1 MQNFYKDKTVLVT
14 GHNGFK
20 GSWLCL
26 MLYYL
31 GANIIGYSKDIPY
44 SNPSLFAETGV
55 KQYVNSIKGDI
66 ADYNILKETFDIY
79 QPEIVFHLAA
89 QPLVIQGYKE
99 PHKTFETNIMGTTN
113 VLECCRL
120 SKSVKS
126 IVVITTDKVYDNQ
139 EWPWSYR
146 ENDKLGGHDPYSLS
160 KSMADNIATLYSNL
174 YFKDMDISCSIA
186 RAGNVIGGGDFA
198 ENRIIPDCVRAIQ
211 NNEPINIRNP
221 YSIRPYQHVLDV
233 LYGYLTIAKE
243 HYCKE
248 GAYNI
253 GPNSESTIHTID
265 LVNTFF
271 TLWGKGEY
279 KIAEGEYKESDLL
292 QLDSTLMKKTFNWT
306 PKMNIEETLKET
318 VFWYQHWLANDN
330 MNKYTFEQIK
340 RFFNG

>member
-1 MQNFYKDKTVLVT
+1 MQNFYKGKTVLVT
-14 GHNGFK
+14 GHSGFK

-26 MLYYL
+26 MLYQL
-31 GANIIGYSKDIPY
+31 GANVIGYSKHIPFDK
-44 SNPSLFAETGV
+44 PCLFTETGV
-55 KQYVNSIKGDI
+55 ECYVTSVKGDI
-66 ADYNILKETFDIY
+66 TDYAALKDTFDIY

-120 SKSVKS
+120 SKSTKS
-126 IVVITTDKVYDNQ
+126 IVVVTTDKVYENQ
-139 EWPWSYR
+139 EWAWPYR
-146 ENDKLGGHDPYSLS
+146 ENDKLGGQDPYSLS

-174 YFKDMDISCSIA
+174 YFKDMNISCSRA

-243 HYCKE
+243 HYGKE

-253 GPNSESTIHTID
+253 GPATESAIYTID

-271 TLWGKGEY
+271 TLWGKGECV
-279 KIAEGEYKESDLL
+279 ITEGEYKESGLL
-292 QLDSTLMKKTFNWT
+292 QLDSSLMRQTFNWS
-306 PKMNIEETLKET
+306 PKMNIKEAIKET
-318 VFWYQHWLANDN
+318 VLWYQHWLAGDN
-330 MNKYTFEQIK
+330 MNKYTMKQIE
-340 RFFNG
+340 RFFNV